1 MRIKLYFLNAD
12 ETFSLCCKYTFTTL
26 KLFSHYAENEITY
39 VQKYNKI
46 RIKARK
52 DTDKIIMLAVF
63 PFFSFRIL
71 FPFCPYS
78 SSLKRSDLPLY
89 PVNKCFS

>member
-1 MRIKLYFLNAD
+1 M
-12 ETFSLCCKYTFTTL
+12 L
-26 KLFSHYAENEITY
+26 KLFSYYAENEIIC

-63 PFFSFRIL
+63 SFLSARIPFL
-71 FPFCPYS
+71 FYPYS
-78 SSLKRSDLPLY
+78 SSSLPVLSSLFSRIYLFLKRSDLPLY

>member
-1 MRIKLYFLNAD
+1 M
-12 ETFSLCCKYTFTTL
+12 L
-26 KLFSHYAENEITY
+26 KLFSHYAENEITC

-52 DTDKIIMLAVF
+52 DTDKIIILAVF

-78 SSLKRSDLPLY
+78 LSSLSVLSSSFSRIYLFLKRSELPLY

>member
-1 MRIKLYFLNAD
+1 M
-12 ETFSLCCKYTFTTL
+12 L

-52 DTDKIIMLAVF
+52 DTDKIIILPVLPVFSTRIAFLFLPYILVFKAVGF
-63 PFFSFRIL
+63 AFISR
-71 FPFCPYS
+71 
-78 SSLKRSDLPLY
+78 
-89 PVNKCFS
+89 

>member
-1 MRIKLYFLNAD
+1 M
-12 ETFSLCCKYTFTTL
+12 L
-26 KLFSHYAENEITY
+26 KLFSHYAKNEITY
-39 VQKYNKI
+39 VQKYNKM

-63 PFFSFRIL
+63 SFLSARIPIL
-71 FPFCPYS
+71 SFPYS
-78 SSLKRSDLPLY
+78 SSSLSVLSSSFSRIYLFLKRSALPLY

>member
-1 MRIKLYFLNAD
+1 M
-12 ETFSLCCKYTFTTL
+12 L
-26 KLFSHYAENEITY
+26 KLFSHYAENEITC

-63 PFFSFRIL
+63 SFFSCRIPIL
-71 FPFCPYS
+71 FLPYC
-78 SSLKRSDLPLY
+78 LPLS
-89 PVNKCFS
+89 PVYTCF

>member
-1 MRIKLYFLNAD
+1 M
-12 ETFSLCCKYTFTTL
+12 L
-26 KLFSHYAENEITY
+26 KLFSHYADNEITC

-52 DTDKIIMLAVF
+52 DTDKIIMLAVSH
-63 PFFSFRIL
+63 FFSFRIL
-71 FPFCPYS
+71 FLFFPYCPS
-78 SSLKRSDLPLY
+78 SLSVLLSSFSRMHLFLKRSALPLY

>member
-1 MRIKLYFLNAD
+1 M
-12 ETFSLCCKYTFTTL
+12 L

-52 DTDKIIMLAVF
+52 YTDKIIILAVF

-78 SSLKRSDLPLY
+78 PSFLSVLLSSFSRIHLFLKRSDLPLY

>member
-1 MRIKLYFLNAD
+1 M
-12 ETFSLCCKYTFTTL
+12 L
-26 KLFSHYAENEITY
+26 KLFSHYAENEITC

-63 PFFSFRIL
+63 SFLSARIPRL
-71 FPFCPYS
+71 
-78 SSLKRSDLPLY
+78 LY
-89 PVNKCFS
+89 PYCLPFSPVYTCF

>member
-1 MRIKLYFLNAD
+1 M
-12 ETFSLCCKYTFTTL
+12 L
-26 KLFSHYAENEITY
+26 KLFSHYADNKITY

-52 DTDKIIMLAVF
+52 DTDKIIMLAVSH
-63 PFFSFRIL
+63 FFFFRISFL
-71 FPFCPYS
+71 FCPYCP
-78 SSLKRSDLPLY
+78 SSLSVLLSSFSRMHLFLKQSDLPLY

>member
-1 MRIKLYFLNAD
+1 MLKLY
-12 ETFSLCCKYTFTTL
+12 
-26 KLFSHYAENEITY
+26 SHYAEIVSHYADNKITY

-63 PFFSFRIL
+63 SFLSARIPIL
-71 FPFCPYS
+71 SFPYS
-78 SSLKRSDLPLY
+78 SSSLPVLLSSFSRIYLFLKRSDQSLY

>member
-1 MRIKLYFLNAD
+1 M
-12 ETFSLCCKYTFTTL
+12 L

-52 DTDKIIMLAVF
+52 DTDKIIMLSVFLVFSTRIAFLFLPYILVFKAVGSAF
-63 PFFSFRIL
+63 ISR
-71 FPFCPYS
+71 
-78 SSLKRSDLPLY
+78 
-89 PVNKCFS
+89 

>member
-1 MRIKLYFLNAD
+1 M
-12 ETFSLCCKYTFTTL
+12 L
-26 KLFSHYAENEITY
+26 KLFSHYAENEITC

-63 PFFSFRIL
+63 SFLSIRIVRL
-71 FPFCPYS
+71 
-78 SSLKRSDLPLY
+78 LY
-89 PVNKCFS
+89 PYCLLFSPVYTCF

>member
-1 MRIKLYFLNAD
+1 M
-12 ETFSLCCKYTFTTL
+12 L

-63 PFFSFRIL
+63 PFFSARIVRL
-71 FPFCPYS
+71 FYPYYF
-78 SSLKRSDLPLY
+78 PLS
-89 PVNKCFS
+89 PVYTCF